1 MCAHVQDTNWAPTA
15 TGPRPLQSLPP
26 GGAPGAQSWLLL
38 GGGFGS
44 EMMRAVQDGEEK
56 VVGAGLSGHMGTTAI
71 IPWPGVEGPLP
82 TE

>member
-1 MCAHVQDTNWAPTA
+1 MCRIQ
-15 TGPRPLQSLPP
+15 TGLPQLRGLGLCSPYLQ
-26 GGAPGAQSWLLL
+26 GGAPGTQSWLLL

-56 VVGAGLSGHMGTTAI
+56 VVGAGRSGHMGTTAI